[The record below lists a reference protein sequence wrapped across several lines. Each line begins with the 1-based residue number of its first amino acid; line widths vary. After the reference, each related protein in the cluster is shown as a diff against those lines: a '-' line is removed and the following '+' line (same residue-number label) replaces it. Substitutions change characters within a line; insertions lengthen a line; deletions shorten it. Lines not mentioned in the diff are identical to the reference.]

1 MLLLSGRQHQL
12 NYSDVEKY
20 LFGRRRMG
28 MKFGLDRVRKLM
40 RDAGNPQ
47 ETFRTVH
54 IVGSNGKGSTTALLS
69 EILRHLGFRTGRMT
83 SPHLFHY
90 RERTAVD
97 GRWIPEEEVVK
108 FVELFRDRIEEHSA
122 TFFEITTVM
131 SAWHFRNSGVD
142 LVVAE
147 AGLGGR
153 LDATRL
159 LGGSCTV
166 FTGVEIEHRRILGS
180 TEAAITAEKVAIAP
194 KGSALIA
201 FRQKPEVERIIVQ
214 ATEEGNLQR
223 TIPEPAKKA
232 PLPGEHQKRNAG
244 LAIAAALQVTKCD
257 DASVMT
263 AFDKSCSTLKWAGRI
278 DLRSGHPS
286 ILFDVAH
293 NPGSIAF
300 LIKHLKSGWKTPV
313 PAVIGFLEDKFW
325 REMTLQLKGI
335 FNPVVT
341 TTPLNERCLPAKT
354 LAAEFRKYGIEAI
367 PEDNIGAA
375 LEKGRSLA
383 SDILVVTGSF
393 FIVGGAMLHAWE
405 KGLITMPAQGE
416 EPGQLFDK
424 VANVDSPPSSDV

>member
-1 MLLLSGRQHQL
+1 
-12 NYSDVEKY
+12 
-20 LFGRRRMG
+20 MG

-40 RDAGNPQ
+40 KDAGDPQ
-47 ETFRTVH
+47 EKFRTVH
-54 IVGSNGKGSTTALLS
+54 IVGSNGKGSTTALLC

-90 RERTAVD
+90 RERAAVD
-97 GRWIPEEEVVK
+97 GKWIPEGEVVR

-131 SAWHFRNSGVD
+131 SAWHFMNSGVD

-194 KGSALIA
+194 RGSTLIA
-201 FRQKPEVERIIVQ
+201 YRQKPEVEKIIAGAAEV
-214 ATEEGNLQR
+214 GNLQR
-223 TIPEPAKKA
+223 TVPEPAKKA

-244 LAIAAALQVTKCD
+244 LAIAAALQLTD
-257 DASVMT
+257 NDETSVMR
-263 AFDKSCSTLKWAGRI
+263 AFEKSCSTLKWAGRI
-278 DLRSGHPS
+278 DLRSGLPS

-300 LIKHLKSGWKTPV
+300 LIKHLESGWKTPV
-313 PAVIGFLEDKFW
+313 PAVIGFLEDKLW
-325 REMTLQLKGI
+325 REMILQLKGI
-335 FNPVVT
+335 FNPVIT

-354 LAAEFRKYGIEAI
+354 LAAEFRKNGVEAI
-367 PEDNIGAA
+367 PEDDIGAA

-393 FIVGGAMLHAWE
+393 FVVGSAMLHAWE
-405 KGLITMPAQGE
+405 KGLITMPAEGE